1 MANNIHGLINEDD
14 FRNYI
19 NSHKTF
25 DSYNINIKYFLELL
39 YKKDLSGIK
48 FECIKIGGSQKPD
61 VKIICKFGEK
71 NISIKKGSGNSVHQE
86 KFEEFVSFLYDLNIS
101 ERTIENLKLFH
112 YGDDTIDDTGI
123 VRYSATECK
132 YRYSNEIYAANIEF
146 NQSANLYEIINR
158 VLFVGNCSAGDEVDA
173 IYYGS
178 FDHGLWATR
187 KEIENYF
194 LTNHFD
200 CETIHFASL
209 TYQVWDGTIILRQNI
224 QIEDMLCKLN
234 GDKLKMILKK

>member
-112 YGDDTIDDTGI
+112 YGDFKAKYPDR
-123 VRYSATECK
+123 RYVMQVK
-132 YRYSNEIYAANIEF
+132 WG
-146 NQSANLYEIINR
+146 Q
-158 VLFVGNCSAGDEVDA
+158 
-173 IYYGS
+173 
-178 FDHGLWATR
+178 
-187 KEIENYF
+187 IENDF
-194 LTNHFD
+194 
-200 CETIHFASL
+200 
-209 TYQVWDGTIILRQNI
+209 
-224 QIEDMLCKLN
+224 
-234 GDKLKMILKK
+234 KKIRNMRYND